1 MKARDVMTSAV
12 VSVSPETPIS
22 EVAKILRDNG
32 ISAVPVVDKAGAPV
46 GMVSEGDLLG
56 RNEADREA
64 RRDWW
69 LTLLAEGET
78 LSADFLGSLR
88 AAERRAQDVMAAPV
102 VTVGVEMEVS
112 KIARLLT
119 AYRIKRVPV
128 LRDGRIVGIVSRADI
143 LRAVAAEA
151 AEQTKAADRSRGGG
165 QRTHPVASM
174 ERRSLHDQHEPEQAQ
189 PAEAPPVRDDTRLLA
204 ADFRRLAADH
214 ENQELQHRREQRR
227 VAAEGRRRRV
237 AELIE
242 HHISEESWRSLIHQ
256 ARLAAERGEKEF
268 QLLRFPSQLC
278 GDGGRA
284 INAGEPHW
292 PATLRGEAAEIYLR
306 WERDL
311 KPHDF
316 RLSARVLDFPDGMPG
331 DIGLLLTWGE

>member
-1 MKARDVMTSAV
+1 MTSSV

-22 EVAKILRDNG
+22 EVAKILRDNR

-46 GMVSEGDLLG
+46 GMVSEGDLIG
-56 RNEADREA
+56 RDEVDREA
-64 RRDWW
+64 RGDWW
-69 LTLLAEGET
+69 LTLLAEGEA
-78 LSADFLGSLR
+78 LGADFLGSLR
-88 AAERRAQDVMAAPV
+88 ATERRAHDVMTAPV
-102 VTVGVEMEVS
+102 VTIGEEMEVS
-112 KIARLLT
+112 EIARLLT
-119 AYRIKRVPV
+119 AYRIKRAPV

-143 LRAVAAEA
+143 LRTVAAQP
-151 AEQTKAADRSRGGG
+151 AEQTTGASRGGG
-165 QRTHPVASM
+165 LLTDAVASL
-174 ERRSLHDQHEPEQAQ
+174 EWRFLHGQHEPERAR
-189 PAEAPPVRDDTRLLA
+189 PAEAPLEGDDTRLMA

-214 ENQELQHRREQRR
+214 ENQEIRHRREQRR

-268 QLLRFPSQLC
+268 QLLRFPSPLC

-284 INAGEPHW
+284 VNVAEPDW
-292 PATLRGEAAEIYLR
+292 PATLRGEAAEIYLH
-306 WERDL
+306 WERHL

-316 RLSARVLDFPDGMPG
+316 KLSARVLDFPDGMPG

>member
-1 MKARDVMTSAV
+1 MADAV
-12 VSVSPETPIS
+12 ASV
-22 EVAKILRDNG
+22 
-32 ISAVPVVDKAGAPV
+32 
-46 GMVSEGDLLG
+46 
-56 RNEADREA
+56 
-64 RRDWW
+64 
-69 LTLLAEGET
+69 
-78 LSADFLGSLR
+78 
-88 AAERRAQDVMAAPV
+88 ERRF
-102 VTVGVEMEVS
+102 
-112 KIARLLT
+112 
-119 AYRIKRVPV
+119 
-128 LRDGRIVGIVSRADI
+128 
-143 LRAVAAEA
+143 
-151 AEQTKAADRSRGGG
+151 
-165 QRTHPVASM
+165 
-174 ERRSLHDQHEPEQAQ
+174 LHGQHEPERAQ
-189 PAEAPPVRDDTRLLA
+189 PAEAPPERDDTRLMA

-242 HHISEESWRSLIHQ
+242 HHFSEESWRSIIHQ
-256 ARLAAERGEKEF
+256 PRLAAERGEKEF

-284 INAGEPHW
+284 INAGEPDW

-316 RLSARVLDFPDGMPG
+316 RLSARVLDFPDRMPG